1 MKRVLSRLNSS
12 FNPNQLG
19 YLIFYVTNRC
29 NFRCNFCFY
38 RDEIDKGLKPD
49 ELTLDEIKKFS
60 KKIGPLMQLSL
71 TGGEPFLRKE
81 FTEIADALIKETDP
95 QYVTIPTNGSLSER
109 ILEFYKYMLPKYPK
123 TYFRHVYSIEGIGD
137 KHDALREVKGSFD
150 KIKKSFDEVMY
161 LRSKFK
167 NFIIDSNSVFTRD
180 SEESLL
186 DTLKYLNKNFTFD
199 NLSVTYA
206 RGKIPDE
213 KLKKVTKDKY
223 VGINNYIQA
232 IERNKETR
240 LFSNIIRGVTA
251 VSRDHL
257 IRVAFNDEFVTPC
270 VAGKKFIVVSETGD
284 VFPCEILDD
293 KIGNIKDADYNLKKI
308 LKNNE
313 NKRIQ
318 KWIKETKCKCTFECA
333 SAASVVWNY
342 KNYPKIAKSSIK
354 SFFRDNKIIQ

>member
-1 MKRVLSRLNSS
+1 MKRIFSRLNSS
-12 FNPNQLG
+12 LNPNQLG

-49 ELTLDEIKKFS
+49 ELTLEEIKKFS
-60 KKIGPLMQLSL
+60 KNIGPLMQLSL

-81 FTEIADALIKETDP
+81 FLEIADILVKETDP
-95 QYVTIPTNGSLSER
+95 QYVTIPTNGSLGDR
-109 ILEFYKYMLPKYPK
+109 ILDFYKFILPKYPN

-137 KHDALREVKGSFD
+137 KHDTLRDVKGSFE
-150 KIKKSFDEVMY
+150 KIKKSFNEVIY
-161 LRSKFK
+161 LRNKFK
-167 NFIIDSNSVFTRD
+167 NFIVDSNSVFTKD

-186 DTLKYLNKNFTFD
+186 DTLKYLNDNFSFD
-199 NLSVTYA
+199 NSSVTYA

-223 VGINNYIQA
+223 IEINDYIEK
-232 IERNKETR
+232 IERTKETR
-240 LFSNIIRGVTA
+240 LFSSVVRGVSS

-257 IRVAFNDEFVTPC
+257 IKVAFNDEFVTPC
-270 VAGKKFIVVSETGD
+270 VAGRKFIIVSETGD
-284 VFPCEILDD
+284 VYPCEILDQ
-293 KIGNIKDADYNLKKI
+293 KIGNIKDENYNLKKI

-313 NKRIQ
+313 SKRMQ

-333 SAASVVWNY
+333 SAASIVWNY

-354 SFFRDNKIIQ
+354 SFFRDNKTV